1 MSDFEYSLGRLRAAV
16 ERFMEGS
23 PDDFGRH
30 MCNDLLEPMLNEVR
44 TLSTLSETTSQ
55 RERDCQSRVDDAD
68 THDLT
73 R

>member
-1 MSDFEYSLGRLRAAV
+1 MSEFEYSLGRLRAAV

-30 MCNDLLEPMLNEVR
+30 MCNDLLEPMLNEIQS
-44 TLSTLSETTSQ
+44 LSYLSETTAQ
-55 RERDCQSRVDDAD
+55 GERDCLNSIDDAD
-68 THDLT
+68 AQHN